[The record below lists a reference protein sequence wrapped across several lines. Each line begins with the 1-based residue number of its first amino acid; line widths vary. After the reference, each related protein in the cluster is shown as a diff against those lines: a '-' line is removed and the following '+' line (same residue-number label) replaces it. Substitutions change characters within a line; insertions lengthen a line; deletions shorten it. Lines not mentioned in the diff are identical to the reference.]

1 MIGKK
6 GTTEGIAGQGGEEGG
21 GRESAQEYSV
31 TVQRADLRNR
41 PRSSDCGEHLGREEA
56 AYPIASLTAST
67 ANAVRPAIPAC
78 LASKHLVPVWCG
90 LNPRTVPLCL
100 PLGVGRVRLD
110 CPGSQDL
117 ALSGCAALGCI
128 PPSAHAR
135 PATGMADRQLKLP
148 HSRMPRRITREAHSA
163 AGKLGR
169 GCWPKSRNP
178 LPTARDTAGTRTSFR
193 ITHPF
198 HPWFDQEFRAI
209 ECRHG
214 WRENRVYFLDGYGH
228 GASLPLSW
236 TNLAA
241 PDPFLI
247 VSAGK
252 ARFRPRDLL
261 ELVAMI
267 QRMRNAGPT
276 SNDSGEGG

>member
-78 LASKHLVPVWCG
+78 LASKHLVPVWRG

-117 ALSGCAALGCI
+117 AHSGCAASGWI
-128 PPSAHAR
+128 PPSDGRRLRSKRREARGRGTWKDR
-135 PATGMADRQLKLP
+135 PALC
-148 HSRMPRRITREAHSA
+148 SRAPSNWYGRRG
-163 AGKLGR
+163 AGAPAFPNA
-169 GCWPKSRNP
+169 PK
-178 LPTARDTAGTRTSFR
+178 
-193 ITHPF
+193 
-198 HPWFDQEFRAI
+198 DQQ
-209 ECRHG
+209 
-214 WRENRVYFLDGYGH
+214 
-228 GASLPLSW
+228 
-236 TNLAA
+236 
-241 PDPFLI
+241 
-247 VSAGK
+247 VSALSRRK
-252 ARFRPRDLL
+252 AWARLL
-261 ELVAMI
+261 AKVHELDVMACLV
-267 QRMRNAGPT
+267 R
-276 SNDSGEGG
+276 